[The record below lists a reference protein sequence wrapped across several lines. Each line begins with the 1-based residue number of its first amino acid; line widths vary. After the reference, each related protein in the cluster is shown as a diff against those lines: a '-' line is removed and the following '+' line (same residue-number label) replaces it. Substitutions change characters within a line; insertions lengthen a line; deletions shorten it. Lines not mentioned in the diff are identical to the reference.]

1 MDCSQAKSLFN
12 AFLDG
17 ELNGSLAAEFA
28 THKLQ
33 CASCRRELALLE
45 VMGHVLS
52 TDTVVPELNA
62 DFTDRLMACA
72 LEPARPQRLWRRRVL
87 YIGGPLAAAACV
99 LLALSVFRG
108 VPVKPETEITP
119 QVLPFEE
126 RMDSP
131 EAMLRQVEKAR
142 ETHPESRELAALE
155 DALRQ
160 RVAHIAS
167 GTEEGTKLLENFGKM
182 TIMEILDSIQLD
194 RPQEQQDAQPAAN
207 TSGVEHV
214 PPADSL

>member
-1 MDCSQAKSLFN
+1 
-12 AFLDG
+12 
-17 ELNGSLAAEFA
+17 
-28 THKLQ
+28 
-33 CASCRRELALLE
+33 
-45 VMGHVLS
+45 
-52 TDTVVPELNA
+52 
-62 DFTDRLMACA
+62 
-72 LEPARPQRLWRRRVL
+72 
-87 YIGGPLAAAACV
+87 
-99 LLALSVFRG
+99 
-108 VPVKPETEITP
+108 
-119 QVLPFEE
+119 
-126 RMDSP
+126 MDSP